1 MTTPNST
8 LNLGNGTNLKLFV
21 FFALLLLS
29 SMGSFAQA
37 NTNSVVVTTSTEV
50 STSNDAKIVITSDKA
65 FASSAME
72 FAVWFMGTKKTSND
86 TPKNGTFSKKQLIN
100 SGINTNSVLIR
111 SLLKKVSTQ
120 EKGIA

>member
-8 LNLGNGTNLKLFV
+8 LNLGNITNLKLYV
-21 FFALLLLS
+21 FFVLLLLS
-29 SMGSFAQA
+29 STGSFAQA
-37 NTNSVVVTTSTEV
+37 NINSVVVTTSTEV
-50 STSNDAKIVITSDKA
+50 SASNDAKIVITSDKA

-86 TPKNGTFSKKQLIN
+86 TPTNGTFSKKQLIN

>member
-8 LNLGNGTNLKLFV
+8 LNLGNITNLKLFV
-21 FFALLLLS
+21 FFVLLLLS
-29 SMGSFAQA
+29 STGSFAQA

-50 STSNDAKIVITSDKA
+50 SASNDAKIVITSDKA

-86 TPKNGTFSKKQLIN
+86 TPTNGTFSKKQLIN

>member
-1 MTTPNST
+1 MTTSNCT
-8 LNLGNGTNLKLFV
+8 LTLGNVTNLKLFV
-21 FFALLLLS
+21 FFVLLLLS
-29 SMGSFAQA
+29 STGSFAQA

-50 STSNDAKIVITSDKA
+50 SASNDAKLVITNDKA

-72 FAVWFMGTKKTSND
+72 FAVWFMGTKKTNND
-86 TPKNGTFSKKQLIN
+86 TPTNGTFSKKQLIN

-111 SLLKKVSTQ
+111 SFLKKVSTQ

>member
-1 MTTPNST
+1 MTTSNCT
-8 LNLGNGTNLKLFV
+8 LTLGNVTNLKLFV
-21 FFALLLLS
+21 FFVLLLLS
-29 SMGSFAQA
+29 STRSFAQA
-37 NTNSVVVTTSTEV
+37 NTNSVVVTTSTEI
-50 STSNDAKIVITSDKA
+50 SASNDVKMVITNDKA

-86 TPKNGTFSKKQLIN
+86 TPTNGTFSKKQLIN

-111 SLLKKVSTQ
+111 SFLKKVSTQ

>member
-8 LNLGNGTNLKLFV
+8 LNLGNGTKLKLFV

-29 SMGSFAQA
+29 STGSFAQA

-50 STSNDAKIVITSDKA
+50 STSNEAKIVITSDKA

-72 FAVWFMGTKKTSND
+72 FAVWFMGTKKTNND
-86 TPKNGTFSKKQLIN
+86 TPTNGTFSKKQLIN

>member
-21 FFALLLLS
+21 FFTLLLLS

-86 TPKNGTFSKKQLIN
+86 TPTNGTFSKKQLIN

>member
-8 LNLGNGTNLKLFV
+8 LNLGNITNLKLFV
-21 FFALLLLS
+21 FFVLLLLS
-29 SMGSFAQA
+29 STGSFAQA
-37 NTNSVVVTTSTEV
+37 NTNSFVVTTSTEV
-50 STSNDAKIVITSDKA
+50 SASNDAKIVITSDKA

-86 TPKNGTFSKKQLIN
+86 TPTNGTFSKKQLIN